1 MYSVWRTELLS
12 SFYIQD
18 MQQQQQQFNIVI
30 ADSSHEGFANIICD
44 EMASSAKARGT
55 GIAKRTPEYIQQKM
69 REGKAVM
76 AFTLD
81 GIWAGFC
88 YIET

>member
-1 MYSVWRTELLS
+1 MKTQE
-12 SFYIQD
+12 
-18 MQQQQQQFNIVI
+18 QFQVLI
-30 ADSSHEGFANIICD
+30 ANESHLDFAQIICD

-69 REGKAVM
+69 REGKAVI
-76 AFTLD
+76 AFSKE

-88 YIET
+88 YIEAWSHGQ